1 MNQIDNINKI
11 CRLLTEEGR
20 HVSDDAALNRLL
32 TLIEN
37 NSDLRSKL
45 ANMTDLWNIFDRVI
59 TDGESIPPNN
69 SSFLIQLFG
78 LITSEDT
85 INSPIV
91 QKFIQLNQTD
101 WFKSSGSLRNA
112 WLIVLPTLYRLK
124 KSANVCHQAEK
135 SSDFTLDLVLSIV
148 SELFTDNSIFVRR
161 LSYRVIADLLT
172 TEDPISIV
180 QELDNIVLKE
190 VLVIFK
196 NRNQDVNTINKV
208 IEAIERRDKLPFHS
222 NFIAYQPLLLSLV
235 DLALRTPSNEIK
247 IQFENIWD
255 SIDKNQIRLRILVYF
270 LSSNRKDT
278 FHYFAT
284 TLEKFISQNEIKKIC
299 IFLDTFSEQISRCSE
314 EEILSI
320 VW

>member
-45 ANMTDLWNIFDRVI
+45 ANITDLWNIFDRVI

-78 LITSEDT
+78 LITTEDT
-85 INSPIV
+85 INYPIV
-91 QKFIQLNQTD
+91 QKFIHLNQTD

-124 KSANVCHQAEK
+124 KSANQAHPK
-135 SSDFTLDLVLSIV
+135 SPDFTLDLVLSIV

-180 QELDNIVLKE
+180 QKLDNIVLKE
-190 VLVIFK
+190 VLGIFK

-222 NFIAYQPLLLSLV
+222 NFHAYQPLLLSLV

-270 LSSNRKDT
+270 LSANRKDT

-284 TLEKFISQNEIKKIC
+284 TLEKFINQNEIKKLC
-299 IFLDTFSEQISRCSE
+299 IFLDTFSEHISRCSE
-314 EEILSI
+314 EEVLSI
-320 VW
+320 LW